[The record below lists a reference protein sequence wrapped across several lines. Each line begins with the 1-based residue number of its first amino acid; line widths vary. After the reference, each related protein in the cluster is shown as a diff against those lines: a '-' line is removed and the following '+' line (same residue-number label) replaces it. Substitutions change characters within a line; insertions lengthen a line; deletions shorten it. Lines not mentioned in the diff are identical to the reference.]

1 MTNKTTQASGAESR
15 AAAARILFR
24 ILEQGE
30 SLSTAFPAETK
41 ALDAGDKRLAQ
52 AISYGVLRF
61 LPALNKLVAAKLDKP
76 LKGKFKILNSLLLV
90 GAYQL
95 YQLRTKDHAAV
106 SATVEAA
113 KRLKRKNHTGL
124 INGVLRQLL
133 REAPER
139 DENEQRPL
147 PDDPLQNHPRWLV
160 DIIKSDHPEHW
171 LELLRANNQHPPMWL
186 RVNQNKISR
195 SDYQNQ
201 LNDKGINSN
210 ADSLVTSALR
220 LDKAV
225 SVDQL
230 PGFDQGLVSVQD
242 RSAQMAAFLLNANP
256 SHRVLDCCAAPG
268 GKTQHLLE
276 QHQFVTP
283 LTAIDIDPRRL
294 VRVEENLARQ
304 EQPANVICA
313 DVVDTETWWDGQL
326 FDRILLD
333 APCSATGVIRR
344 HPDIKWLRRSSDID
358 SLVALQAKILDHI
371 WPLVANG
378 GELLYATC
386 SVISKE
392 NQQQVDSFLERT
404 SDANLI
410 PINEQTDTLQIL
422 PAADGGDGFFY
433 ARFKKQQ

>member
-1 MTNKTTQASGAESR
+1 MTNNRNQASGAESR

-41 ALDAGDKRLAQ
+41 TLDAGDKRLAQ

-76 LKGKFKILNSLLLV
+76 LKGKIKILNSLLLV

-113 KRLKRKNHTGL
+113 KLLKRKNHTGL

-147 PDDPLQNHPRWLV
+147 PADALENHPRWLV
-160 DIIKSDHPEHW
+160 DIIKSDHPDHW
-171 LELLRANNQHPPMWL
+171 LELLQANNQHPPMWL
-186 RVNQNKISR
+186 RVNLNKTSR
-195 SDYQNQ
+195 SDYQTQ
-201 LNDKGINSN
+201 LSDKGINAT
-210 ADSLVTSALR
+210 ADDLVPSALR
-220 LDKAV
+220 LDKAT

-230 PGFDQGLVSVQD
+230 PGFEQGAVSVQD
-242 RSAQMAAFLLNANP
+242 RSAQMAAFLLNADP
-256 SHRVLDCCAAPG
+256 SHNVLDCCAAPG

-276 QHQFVTP
+276 QHQFATP

-304 EQPANVICA
+304 EQPAKVICA
-313 DVVDTETWWDGQL
+313 DVIDTESWWDGQL

-358 SLVALQAKILDHI
+358 ALVALQAKILDHI